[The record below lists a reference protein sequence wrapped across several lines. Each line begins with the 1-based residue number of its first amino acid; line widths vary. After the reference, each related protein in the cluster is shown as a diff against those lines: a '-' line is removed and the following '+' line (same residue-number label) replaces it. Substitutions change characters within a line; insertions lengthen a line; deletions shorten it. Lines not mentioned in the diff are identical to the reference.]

1 MPRCDGE
8 AMSTDL
14 RAVAHVVGVI
24 RPDWDA
30 QGIHAQLTAA
40 AGTYSF
46 ADVAHAAI
54 DAARTP
60 STRTPAGSGAR
71 LRGGWRTDAP
81 VERPTPTPPP
91 VGELWRQLP
100 PEDQRVAGPSL
111 EQRALIAQ
119 GLRRFDQ

>member
-1 MPRCDGE
+1 MN
-8 AMSTDL
+8 TDL
-14 RAVAHVVGVI
+14 RAVAHVVAAI

-30 QGIHAQLTAA
+30 QGIHAQLDAA
-40 AGTYSF
+40 TRANHQL
-46 ADVAHAAI
+46 ADIAHAAI
-54 DAARTP
+54 DAARTG
-60 STRTPAGSGAR
+60 STKTPAGIMER

-81 VERPTPTPPP
+81 YDRPTPTPPP

-100 PEDQRVAGPSL
+100 PEDQRVAGPSP